1 MAQMAENF
9 LLSRL
14 SRAGFVALIAV
25 AALCAALGETIVAA
39 TAGAA
44 AGIVLCA
51 PTFNANRQHHPWP
64 LVQRLFFAA
73 LLLLLLT
80 TFWTGPWAL
89 THWFYAVPLVA
100 FALMPLGLAL
110 AITLALMLL
119 AGLAI
124 PLATGLAD
132 RHQMVSAFMLTI
144 LLSGLLVF
152 LREYKNR
159 QLAPL
164 RRTDELTQAASREY
178 LSADLHKEIQRS
190 EREGTDMSIIM
201 IGLDTH
207 LGDHNPD
214 EDIRSILPRIGRYL
228 HSQIRDFDTYYRV
241 ADLQFL
247 VILPGIATH
256 EAISRSEIIR
266 KGLGKLLESHH
277 MRLTVSTGVAGLNI
291 GDDADS
297 LQQSAA
303 NALRRAQQQGGNRTQ
318 AYSARNQSGG
328 ITPPAS
334 PGHTPVQ
341 GPTSPEGPA
350 PQGPAS

>member
-1 MAQMAENF
+1 MAQLAEKF

-14 SRAGFVALIAV
+14 SRAGFVALIAI
-25 AALCAALGETIVAA
+25 AAACAVLGEPLTSA
-39 TAGAA
+39 TAAAA
-44 AGIVLCA
+44 AGIVICGRS
-51 PTFNANRQHHPWP
+51 FHSSREKNPWP
-64 LVQRLFFAA
+64 RIQQLFFVA

-80 TFWTGPWAL
+80 SFWTGPWTL
-89 THWFYAVPLVA
+89 SHWLYAVPLVA
-100 FALMPLGLAL
+100 FALVPGSIAAL
-110 AITLALMLL
+110 ATIVIIVLSVVATQW
-119 AGLAI
+119 
-124 PLATGLAD
+124 ATGLAD
-132 RHQMVSAFMLTI
+132 RHQMISAFLLTV
-144 LLSGLLVF
+144 LLSGILIF
-152 LREYKNR
+152 LREYKTR

-207 LGDHNPD
+207 LSDNDPD

-247 VILPGIATH
+247 VILPGIATSD
-256 EAISRSEIIR
+256 AIARAEVIR
-266 KGLGKLLESHH
+266 KGLCTLLESHG
-277 MRLTVSTGVAGLNI
+277 MKLTLSTGIAGLNI
-291 GDDADS
+291 GDNADS

-318 AYSARNQSGG
+318 AYSAWGQASSHGQA
-328 ITPPAS
+328 PA
-334 PGHTPVQ
+334 
-341 GPTSPEGPA
+341 EGPA
-350 PQGPAS
+350 S

>member
-14 SRAGFVALIAV
+14 SRAGFVVLIAM
-25 AALCAALGETIVAA
+25 ALLCAALGEMIIAA
-39 TAGAA
+39 TAGVA
-44 AGIVLCA
+44 AGIVICA
-51 PTFNANRQHHPWP
+51 PTFNANRHNRPWP
-64 LVQRLFFAA
+64 LVQRLFFTA

-89 THWFYAVPLVA
+89 SHWFYVLPLLA
-100 FALMPLGLAL
+100 FALVPLGLAL
-110 AITLALMLL
+110 TITLAVMLL

-124 PLATGLAD
+124 PLAVGLAD
-132 RHQMVSAFMLTI
+132 RHQMVSAFMLTT

-207 LGDHNPD
+207 LGDNNPD

-247 VILPGIATH
+247 VILPGIATQ
-256 EAISRSEIIR
+256 EAISRSEIMR
-266 KGLGKLLESHH
+266 KGLGKLLESHD
-277 MRLTVSTGVAGLNI
+277 MALTVSTGVAGLNI

-318 AYSARNQSGG
+318 AYSAWNQSGSVAPSSSTG
-328 ITPPAS
+328 TTPS
-334 PGHTPVQ
+334 
-341 GPTSPEGPA
+341 
-350 PQGPAS
+350 QGPASQGPAS

>member
-14 SRAGFVALIAV
+14 SRAGFVVLLAIT
-25 AALCAALGETIVAA
+25 ALCAALGEAIIAAAAA
-39 TAGAA
+39 TT
-44 AGIVLCA
+44 AGIVVCS
-51 PTFNANRQHHPWP
+51 PTFNSSRQKHPWP
-64 LVQRLFFAA
+64 AIQRLLFVA
-73 LLLLLLT
+73 LLMVLLA

-89 THWFYAVPLVA
+89 SHWFYALPLLA
-100 FALMPLGLAL
+100 FALLPLAPALAVTLAIMLLVGLAVPL
-110 AITLALMLL
+110 AI
-119 AGLAI
+119 
-124 PLATGLAD
+124 GLAD
-132 RHQMVSAFMLTI
+132 RHQMVSAFMLTT
-144 LLSGLLVF
+144 LLCGLLVF
-152 LREYKNR
+152 LREYKTR

-190 EREGTDMSIIM
+190 EREGTDMSVIM

-207 LGDHNPD
+207 LSDRNPD

-247 VILPGIATH
+247 VILPGIATQ
-256 EAISRSEIIR
+256 EAISRSETMR
-266 KGLGKLLESHH
+266 KGLGKLLAYHD
-277 MRLTVSTGVAGLNI
+277 MALTVSTGVAGLNI

-318 AYSARNQSGG
+318 AYSAWNQGG
-328 ITPPAS
+328 NPTPPSA
-334 PGHTPVQ
+334 
-341 GPTSPEGPA
+341 EGRA
-350 PQGPAS
+350 T

>member
-1 MAQMAENF
+1 MAQLAEKF

-14 SRAGFVALIAV
+14 SRAGLAALIAI
-25 AALCAALGETIVAA
+25 AALCALLGEPLTSA
-39 TAGAA
+39 TAAAA
-44 AGIVLCA
+44 AGIVISGR
-51 PTFNANRQHHPWP
+51 TFHANRQHSPWP
-64 LVQRLFFAA
+64 RIQQLFFLA

-80 TFWTGPWAL
+80 SFWTGPWAL
-89 THWFYAVPLVA
+89 SHWFYAIPLLA
-100 FALMPLGLAL
+100 FALIPQGLAMVVTVVFM
-110 AITLALMLL
+110 AL

-132 RHQMVSAFMLTI
+132 RHQMVSAFMLTT
-144 LLSGLLVF
+144 LLSALLVF
-152 LREYKNR
+152 LREYKAR

-164 RRTDELTQAASREY
+164 RRTDELTQAASRDY

-207 LGDHNPD
+207 LSDHDPD

-247 VILPGIATH
+247 VILPGIATND
-256 EAISRSEIIR
+256 AINRSEIIR
-266 KGLGKLLESHH
+266 KGLCTLLESHG
-277 MRLTVSTGVAGLNI
+277 MALTVSTGIAGLNI

-318 AYSARNQSGG
+318 AYSAWNQTGSTAPSPAEGSG
-328 ITPPAS
+328 S
-334 PGHTPVQ
+334 
-341 GPTSPEGPA
+341 
-350 PQGPAS
+350 